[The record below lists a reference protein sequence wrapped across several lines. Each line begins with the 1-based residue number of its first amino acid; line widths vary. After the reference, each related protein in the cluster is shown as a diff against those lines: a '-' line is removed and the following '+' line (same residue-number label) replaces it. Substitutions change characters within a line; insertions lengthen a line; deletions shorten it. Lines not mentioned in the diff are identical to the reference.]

1 MSETPMALPTVEIVR
16 DGLVATLRLNR
27 PERLNAVNRGLIED
41 VIAALDALEADGD
54 VRAIILTGAGRAFC
68 AGADLAER
76 KEMSEAEVAVHRKR
90 VVALFDRVARC
101 EKPLVAAVNGAA
113 YGGGAELAL
122 LCDVILASEQAAF
135 RFPEVALGIIPGGG
149 GCYTLVQAVGK
160 YRAKELVLTARVVP
174 AAEAEAL
181 GLASRVVPAER
192 LLDAAGALAAAIA
205 QNAPISLR
213 QAKRALDFAA
223 DHDFASSLAFEA
235 EAYNACV
242 HTADRRE
249 ALRAFAEKR
258 PPRFVGA

>member
-1 MSETPMALPTVEIVR
+1 MQFATVEVLR
-16 DGLVATLRLNR
+16 HGPLATLRLNR
-27 PERLNAVNRGLIED
+27 PERLNAVNRALIED
-41 VIAALDALEADGD
+41 VIAALDALETDPT
-54 VRAIILTGAGRAFC
+54 VRAVVLTGAGRGFC

-76 KEMSEAEVAVHRKR
+76 ATLDERAVQAHRRR

-101 EKPLVAAVNGAA
+101 EKPIVAAVNGAA

-122 LCDVILASEQAAF
+122 LCDLVVAAETAVF

-160 YRAKELVLTARVVP
+160 LRAKELVLTARNVA
-174 AAEAEAL
+174 AAEALTL
-181 GLASRVVPAER
+181 GLANGVVPPEQLLAE
-192 LLDAAGALAAAIA
+192 AQALAAAIA
-205 QNAPISLR
+205 TNAPIAVR

>member
-1 MSETPMALPTVEIVR
+1 MQFATVEVLP
-16 DGLVATLRLNR
+16 DGPLAALRLNR
-27 PERLNAVNRGLIED
+27 PERLNAVNRALIED
-41 VIAALDALEADGD
+41 VIAALDALEADSA
-54 VRAIILTGAGRAFC
+54 VRVVVLTGAGRAFC

-76 KEMSEAEVAVHRKR
+76 ATLDERAVLAHRKR
-90 VVALFDRVARC
+90 VVALFDRVAHC

-122 LCDVILASEQAAF
+122 LCDVIVASEDAVF

-149 GCYTLVQAVGK
+149 GCYTLVRAVGR
-160 YRAKELVLTARVVP
+160 YRAQELVLTARKVA
-174 AAEAEAL
+174 AAEALAL
-181 GLASRVVPAER
+181 GLASYVVPAER
-192 LLDAAGALAAAIA
+192 LLTEAHALASAIA
-205 QNAPISLR
+205 ANAPIAVR

-223 DHDFASSLAFEA
+223 DHDFASSLAFET

-242 HTADRRE
+242 HTADRQE

>member
-1 MSETPMALPTVEIVR
+1 MQLATVEVVTH
-16 DGLVATLRLNR
+16 GPLATLRLNR
-27 PERLNAVNRGLIED
+27 PERLNAVNRALIED
-41 VIAALDALEADGD
+41 VIAALDALDADPA
-54 VRAIILTGAGRAFC
+54 VRAVVVTGAGRAFC

-76 KEMSEAEVAVHRKR
+76 ATLDERAVVVHRKR

-122 LCDVILASEQAAF
+122 LCDVVVASEAAVF

-160 YRAKELVLTARVVP
+160 YRAKELVLTARKVP
-174 AAEAEAL
+174 AAEALAL
-181 GLASRVVPAER
+181 GMASRVVPAER
-192 LLDAAGALAAAIA
+192 LQDEASALAAAIA
-205 QNAPISLR
+205 ANAPIAVR

-223 DHDFASSLAFEA
+223 DHDFASSLAFET
-235 EAYNACV
+235 EAYQACI
-242 HTADRRE
+242 HTADRQE

-258 PPRFVGA
+258 PPRFIGA

>member
-1 MSETPMALPTVEIVR
+1 MLLSTVEIAH

-41 VIAALDALEADGD
+41 VIAALDALEADAA
-54 VRAIILTGAGRAFC
+54 VRTIILTGAGRAFC

-76 KEMSEAEVAVHRKR
+76 KEMTESQVAAHRKR

-122 LCDVILASEQAAF
+122 LCDVVVASEAAAF

-149 GCYTLVQAVGK
+149 GCYTLVRAVGK

-174 AAEAEAL
+174 AAEAQAL
-181 GLASRVVPAER
+181 GLASRVVPADR
-192 LLDAAGALAAAIA
+192 LLAEARALAAAIA

-258 PPRFVGA
+258 PPRFGGA